1 MLAPRI
7 NAAKR
12 DREAAVEK
20 AEAEKI
26 LAVKAAEAEAEAKHL
41 SGKLRHMRRL
51 FRGAR
56 MCCGVCWQSAPDGVC
71 LNLARYGYRENE
83 ARHH

>member
-1 MLAPRI
+1 MYRKRARLANGTRNRI

-20 AEAEKI
+20 AEADKI

-41 SGKLRHMRRL
+41 SGNLWR
-51 FRGAR
+51 
-56 MCCGVCWQSAPDGVC
+56 CDG
-71 LNLARYGYRENE
+71 E
-83 ARHH
+83 